1 VTCVDLLNGIA
12 LGIVSAIATALAIL
26 AEPAVRQARAARRKI
41 R

>member
-1 VTCVDLLNGIA
+1 MTAVDIA
-12 LGIVSAIATALAIL
+12 YGLTLAVSAGIATALAIL